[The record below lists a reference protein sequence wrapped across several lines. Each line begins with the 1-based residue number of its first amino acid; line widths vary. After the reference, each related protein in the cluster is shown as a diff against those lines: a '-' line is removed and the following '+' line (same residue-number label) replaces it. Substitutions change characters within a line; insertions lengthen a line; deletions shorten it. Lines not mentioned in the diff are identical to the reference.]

1 MTTQAAAIPSAPAA
15 PTRRQAWSRAGR
27 ELLLHAVIQDRV
39 LTRLYPGVMHFMLFW
54 GVSIQILGTIV
65 NLLQYPLFLPFTIP
79 WPTGAWYLGFELVM
93 DIAGG
98 MILAGVLMAAL
109 RRLFFRPKY
118 LVNRWEDWA
127 ALILLATIAVLGFL
141 TEAVRLADVEP
152 AWRAW
157 SPIGNAT
164 ALWLGLGGSAGDP
177 LHGWLIAGHV
187 VASLGLVALLP
198 YTKMRHLVV
207 GPLNIVLRPSRKDGE
222 LGTIED
228 IENTE
233 KLGVGFATDFSS
245 PSLVS
250 FDACV
255 QCGRCE
261 SVCPASISGMPYNP
275 RTLIRDLGQ
284 AAHSAFGQKPGIDPR
299 PILDGSI
306 GKDAPWMCTTC
317 GHCVAVCPL
326 FIDPVSA
333 VVDLRRYM
341 TLTTGDVPGS
351 VGEALTQIERRGNPW
366 GIEKSQRAPWVSE
379 LGVRVL
385 QPGEETDV
393 LLFVGCAY
401 AYDARSQKAGREL
414 ATLLQRAGVE
424 FAVLGQA
431 EGCCGETARRLGHE
445 YLFQTLARE
454 NLATFA
460 GVKFK
465 RMVTACAHCYNT
477 IKNEYPHF
485 GAAFEVIH
493 HTQLLAEL
501 VREGKLGGLSAVD
514 SSQSVTFHDSC
525 YLGRYNDLYAEP
537 RAVLDAVPG
546 LKRTEMPRN
555 RADAFCCGGG
565 GGQMWMETDPNTRI
579 NKRRFEEATQ
589 GAGAEVIVTACPYC
603 LIMFDDAI
611 RTGGAAERVAVKDI
625 AEILTE
631 RQTS

>member
-1 MTTQAAAIPSAPAA
+1 MTTQAATLPHTPAA
-15 PTRRQAWSRAGR
+15 PSRRRAWARGAG

-39 LTRLYPGVMHFMLFW
+39 LARLYPGVMHFMLFW

-65 NLLQYPLFLPFTIP
+65 NLLQYPLFLPFTIA
-79 WPTGAWYLGFELVM
+79 WPTGPWYLGFELVM

-98 MILAGVLMAAL
+98 MILVGVAMAAL
-109 RRLFFRPKY
+109 RRLTFRPKY

-127 ALILLATIAVLGFL
+127 ALVLLAAIAILGFL
-141 TEAVRLADVEP
+141 SEAMRMGSVDP

-164 ALWLGLGGSAGDP
+164 AVWLGLGGPAGSP
-177 LHGWLIAGHV
+177 LHGWLIGGHV
-187 VASLGLVALLP
+187 VVSMGLVALLP
-198 YTKMRHLVV
+198 FTKMRHLVA
-207 GPLNIVLRPSRKDGE
+207 GPLNIVLRPRHQSGE
-222 LGTIED
+222 LSTIED

-233 KLGVGFATDFSS
+233 KLGVANATEFTGQ
-245 PSLVS
+245 SLLS

-261 SVCPASISGMPYNP
+261 SVCPATISGMPYNP
-275 RTLIRDLGQ
+275 RTLIHDLFEN
-284 AAHSAFGQKPGIDPR
+284 AHATLGQKPGVEPR
-299 PILDGSI
+299 PILDGAV
-306 GKDAPWMCTTC
+306 GKDTPWMCTTC
-317 GHCVAVCPL
+317 GHCLDVCPL

-333 VVDLRRYM
+333 VIDLRRYM

-366 GIEKSQRAPWVSE
+366 GIEKSQRAPWVDE

-385 QPGEETDV
+385 QPGEETDM

-414 ATLLQRAGVE
+414 ATLLKRAGVE

-445 YLFQTLARE
+445 YLFQTTAQQ

-477 IKNEYPHF
+477 LKNEYPHF
-485 GAAFEVIH
+485 GADFEVVH

-501 VREGKLGGLSAVD
+501 LQAGKLGALGAAD
-514 SSQSVTFHDSC
+514 GKTVTFHDSC
-525 YLGRYNDLYAEP
+525 YLGRYNDVYAEP

-555 RADAFCCGGG
+555 RADGFCCGGG

-579 NKRRFEEATQ
+579 NKRRLEEATQ
-589 GAGAEVIVTACPYC
+589 RAGAEVIVTACPYC

-611 RTGGAAERVAVKDI
+611 RTAGASERVAVKDI
-625 AEILTE
+625 AEVLTE
-631 RQTS
+631 RQGG

>member
-1 MTTQAAAIPSAPAA
+1 MTTQAATLPSTPAA
-15 PTRRQAWSRAGR
+15 PSRGRAWARGAR

-39 LTRLYPGVMHFMLFW
+39 LSRLYPGVMHFMLFW
-54 GVSIQILGTIV
+54 GVSIQLLGTVV

-79 WPTGAWYLGFELVM
+79 WPKGAWYLGFELVM

-98 MILAGVLMAAL
+98 MILVGVAMAAL
-109 RRLFFRPKY
+109 RRLVFRPKF

-127 ALILLATIAVLGFL
+127 ALILLAAITILGFL
-141 TEAVRLADVEP
+141 TEALRMGSVDP

-164 ALWLGLGGSAGDP
+164 AVWLGLAGPAGQPVHD
-177 LHGWLIAGHV
+177 WLTAGHV
-187 VASLGLVALLP
+187 VVSLGLVALLP
-198 YTKMRHLVV
+198 FTKMRHLFV
-207 GPLNIVLRPSRKDGE
+207 GPLNILLRPERRDGE
-222 LGTIED
+222 LSTIED

-233 KLGVGFATDFSS
+233 KLGVANATEFTG

-261 SVCPASISGMPYNP
+261 SVCPATISGMPYNP
-275 RTLIRDLGQ
+275 RTLIHDLQ
-284 AAHSAFGQKPGIDPR
+284 VNAHATFGQKPGEELK
-299 PILDGSI
+299 PILGGSI
-306 GKDAPWMCTTC
+306 AKETPWMCTTC
-317 GHCVAVCPL
+317 GHCLDVCPL

-341 TLTTGDVPGS
+341 TLTTGEVPGA
-351 VGEALTQIERRGNPW
+351 VGEALTNIERRGNPW
-366 GIEKSQRAPWVSE
+366 GMEKTQRAPWVNE
-379 LGVRVL
+379 MGVRVL

-414 ATLLQRAGVE
+414 ATLLKRAGVE

-445 YLFQTLARE
+445 YLFQTTAQQ

-477 IKNEYPHF
+477 LKNEYPHF
-485 GAAFEVIH
+485 GADFEVVH

-501 VREGKLGGLSAVD
+501 LRAGKLGALDTADGKT
-514 SSQSVTFHDSC
+514 VTFHDSC
-525 YLGRYNDLYAEP
+525 YLGRYNDVYAEP

-555 RADAFCCGGG
+555 RADGFCCGGG

-589 GAGAEVIVTACPYC
+589 RAGAEVIVTACPYC

-611 RTGGAAERVAVKDI
+611 RTAGASERVAVKDI
-625 AEILTE
+625 AEVLTG
-631 RQTS
+631 RQGG

>member
-1 MTTQAAAIPSAPAA
+1 VTGQAATLPSTPAA
-15 PTRRQAWSRAGR
+15 PSRGRAWARGAR

-39 LTRLYPGVMHFMLFW
+39 LARLYPGVMHFMLFW

-65 NLLQYPLFLPFTIP
+65 NLLQYPLFLPFTIA

-98 MILAGVLMAAL
+98 MILVGVAMAAL
-109 RRLFFRPKY
+109 RRLAFRPKY

-127 ALILLATIAVLGFL
+127 ALVLLAAIAILGFL
-141 TEAVRLADVEP
+141 SEAMRMAEVDP
-152 AWRAW
+152 AWRVW

-164 ALWLGLGGSAGDP
+164 AVWLGLGGPAGQP
-177 LHGWLIAGHV
+177 LHAWLIAAHV
-187 VASLGLVALLP
+187 VVALGLVALLP
-198 YTKMRHLVV
+198 FTKMRHLIA
-207 GPLNIVLRPSRKDGE
+207 GPLNIVFRPKRKSGE
-222 LGTIED
+222 LSTIED

-233 KLGVGFATDFSS
+233 KLGVSNATEFTGQ
-245 PSLVS
+245 SLLS

-261 SVCPASISGMPYNP
+261 SVCPATISGMPYNP
-275 RTLIRDLGQ
+275 RTLIHALFENAHATLGQ
-284 AAHSAFGQKPGIDPR
+284 TPGGEPK
-299 PILDGSI
+299 PILDGAIS
-306 GKDAPWMCTTC
+306 KDTPWMCTTC
-317 GHCVAVCPL
+317 GHCLAVCPL

-366 GIEKSQRAPWVSE
+366 GIEKSQHAPWVKE

-385 QPGEETDV
+385 QPGQETDV

-414 ATLLQRAGVE
+414 ATLLQRAGVD

-445 YLFQTLARE
+445 YLFQTTAQN

-477 IKNEYPHF
+477 LKNEYPQF
-485 GAAFEVIH
+485 GAAFEVVH

-501 VREGKLGGLSAVD
+501 LRAGKLGALATADGKT
-514 SSQSVTFHDSC
+514 VTFHDSC
-525 YLGRYNDLYAEP
+525 YLGRYNDVYAEP

-546 LKRTEMPRN
+546 MKRTEMPRN
-555 RADAFCCGGG
+555 RADGFCCGGG

-589 GAGAEVIVTACPYC
+589 RAGAEVIVTACPYC

-611 RTGGAAERVAVKDI
+611 RTGGASQRVAVMDI
-625 AEILTE
+625 AEVLTG
-631 RQTS
+631 RQGG

>member
-1 MTTQAAAIPSAPAA
+1 MTTQAAALPSTPTTV
-15 PTRRQAWSRAGR
+15 TRRQAWSRGLR

-39 LTRLYPGVMHFMLFW
+39 LSRLYPGVMHFMLFW
-54 GVSIQILGTIV
+54 GVSIQIVGTIV
-65 NLLQYPLFLPFTIP
+65 NLLQYPLFVPFTIP
-79 WPTGAWYLGFELVM
+79 WPKGGWYLGFELVM

-98 MILAGVLMAAL
+98 MILVGVVMAAL
-109 RRLFFRPKY
+109 RRLFFRPKF

-127 ALILLATIAVLGFL
+127 ALVLLTAIAILGFL
-141 TEAVRLADVEP
+141 TEAFRMSSVDP

-164 ALWLGLGGSAGDP
+164 AVWLGLTGPVGQPVHD
-177 LHGWLIAGHV
+177 WLVAGHV
-187 VASLGLVALLP
+187 VVSLGLVALLP
-198 YTKMRHLVV
+198 FTKMRHLFV
-207 GPLNIVLRPSRKDGE
+207 GPLNILLRPERRDGE
-222 LGTIED
+222 LSTIED

-233 KLGVGFATDFSS
+233 KLGVANATEFRA

-261 SVCPASISGMPYNP
+261 SVCPATISGMPYNP
-275 RTLIRDLGQ
+275 RTLIHDLQ
-284 AAHSAFGQKPGIDPR
+284 VNAHATFGQKPGEELK
-299 PILDGSI
+299 PILGGSVA
-306 GKDAPWMCTTC
+306 KETPWMCTTC
-317 GHCVAVCPL
+317 GHCLSVCPL

-341 TLTTGDVPGS
+341 TLTTGEVPGA
-351 VGEALTQIERRGNPW
+351 VGEALTNIERRGNPW
-366 GIEKSQRAPWVSE
+366 GMEKAQRAPWVSE

-385 QPGEETDV
+385 QPGDETDV

-414 ATLLQRAGVE
+414 AVLLQHAGVD

-445 YLFQTLARE
+445 YLFQTTAQE

-465 RMVTACAHCYNT
+465 RMATACAHCYNT
-477 IKNEYPHF
+477 LKNEYPHF
-485 GAAFEVIH
+485 GADFEVVH
-493 HTQLLAEL
+493 HTELLAEL
-501 VREGKLGGLSAVD
+501 VRSGRLKGFTPAADGKTLTL
-514 SSQSVTFHDSC
+514 HDSC
-525 YLGRYNDLYAEP
+525 YLGRYNGLYREP
-537 RAVLDAVPG
+537 RQVLDAVPG
-546 LKRTEMPRN
+546 LKRAEMPRS
-555 RADAFCCGGG
+555 RADGFCCGGG

-589 GAGAEVIVTACPYC
+589 KAGADVIVTACPYC

-611 RTGGAAERVAVKDI
+611 RTGGAGERVAVKDI
-625 AEILTE
+625 AEVLTE
-631 RQTS
+631 RQQA